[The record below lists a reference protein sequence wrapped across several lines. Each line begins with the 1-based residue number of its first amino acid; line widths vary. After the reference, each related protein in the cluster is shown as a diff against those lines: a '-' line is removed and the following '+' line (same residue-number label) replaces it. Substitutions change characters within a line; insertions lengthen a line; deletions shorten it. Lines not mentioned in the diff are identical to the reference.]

1 PSSTNSLPT
10 ACLSRRRAKA
20 RRRLATPS
28 TLASVING
36 SATRRRSLALGRVVR
51 ISSCLIS
58 DAAMFLNMASRWE
71 LVRLSLRPDLRWR
84 MDVSLSFYRYERP
97 APASDLPRLPA
108 IFREWGIE
116 NRQKPKRAFP
126 IPYSRFP
133 ASSTQLHAAGNSGRR
148 PVFQLG
154 AEREALGA
162 EHVLDLGERLLA
174 EVRCL
179 QQLDLGLLDQVADVV
194 DALGLETV
202 GRAHG
207 EFQVVDRAQ
216 QQRRNA
222 GLVLLG
228 LGGFA
233 TLEIAEHGQLVVQG
247 FRGLAHGVINRYGAV
262 GLDIE
267 NQLVEVGAL
276 LDARGVD
283 RVGHAAHRAER
294 RIDLQPTD
302 RAGFLVGIGA
312 ADGRL
317 VADAA
322 TGLEAHVQR
331 HVLGKVA
338 DHVLGVDDL
347 HRVVGGDV
355 AGRDHALALLRKAEV
370 GFVGAVEADRDAL
383 EVQQHL
389 DHVFLQ
395 AFQRGVFVQHAVDF
409 RFDDRR
415 TGDGR
420 QQHAPQRVAE
430 RVAVTALQ
438 RLDNDAGMIGAN
450 RLDLEAARTQDVSG
464 RDCHGL
470 HSGISL
476 LEPHRMG
483 APMVLRRTVEPP
495 GLRRWRRSGRTAET
509 APAATPYFEYNS
521 TISAS
526 LMSLGRSPRSGMAL
540 NTPAAFFASNS
551 IQPGRRSMLSETF
564 MASCTRN
571 CFCALSVSLISSPG
585 RITYDGT
592 LTFLPLTITALC
604 ETSWR
609 ACARVTAK
617 PMRYTTLSRR
627 ASSRRNRFSPVL
639 PLSWVAFL

>member
-194 DALGLETV
+194 DALGL
-202 GRAHG
+202 
-207 EFQVVDRAQ
+207 
-216 QQRRNA
+216 
-222 GLVLLG
+222 
-228 LGGFA
+228 GGFA

-283 RVGHAAHRAER
+283 R
-294 RIDLQPTD
+294 
-302 RAGFLVGIGA
+302 
-312 ADGRL
+312 
-317 VADAA
+317 
-322 TGLEAHVQR
+322 
-331 HVLGKVA
+331 
-338 DHVLGVDDL
+338 
-347 HRVVGGDV
+347 
-355 AGRDHALALLRKAEV
+355 
-370 GFVGAVEADRDAL
+370 
-383 EVQQHL
+383 
-389 DHVFLQ
+389 
-395 AFQRGVFVQHAVDF
+395 
-409 RFDDRR
+409 
-415 TGDGR
+415 
-420 QQHAPQRVAE
+420 
-430 RVAVTALQ
+430 
-438 RLDNDAGMIGAN
+438 
-450 RLDLEAARTQDVSG
+450 
-464 RDCHGL
+464 
-470 HSGISL
+470 
-476 LEPHRMG
+476 
-483 APMVLRRTVEPP
+483 
-495 GLRRWRRSGRTAET
+495 
-509 APAATPYFEYNS
+509 
-521 TISAS
+521 
-526 LMSLGRSPRSGMAL
+526 
-540 NTPAAFFASNS
+540 
-551 IQPGRRSMLSETF
+551 
-564 MASCTRN
+564 
-571 CFCALSVSLISSPG
+571 
-585 RITYDGT
+585 
-592 LTFLPLTITALC
+592 
-604 ETSWR
+604 
-609 ACARVTAK
+609 
-617 PMRYTTLSRR
+617 
-627 ASSRRNRFSPVL
+627 
-639 PLSWVAFL
+639 